1 MGKIYLTFFG
11 GWIRMGKKANQE
23 GNAIWAKSNEAGRG
37 GGGRITSRA
46 GR

>member
-1 MGKIYLTFFG
+1 
-11 GWIRMGKKANQE
+11 MGKKANQE